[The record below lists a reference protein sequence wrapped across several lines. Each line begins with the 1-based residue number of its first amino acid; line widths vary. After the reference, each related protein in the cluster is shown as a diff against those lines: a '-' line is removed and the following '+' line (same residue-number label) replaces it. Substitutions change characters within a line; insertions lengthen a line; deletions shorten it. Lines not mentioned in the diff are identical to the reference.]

1 LQITIYKNEQFIYVF
16 FSFPFLFS
24 LFLSP
29 FFLSSTTTPPCVLY
43 LSPPIDANKLGSG
56 RGGELTAAAA
66 RISSCAHDTEQRL
79 GQAAAQ
85 RAAGR

>member
-56 RGGELTAAAA
+56 LTAAAA